1 MHRVNITV
9 DLIKSER
16 DVEIAVSGLV
26 MINASPRLEVHQ
38 LQPYLVTTS
47 NYVKMISETH
57 AAELAYA
64 MLLKDEGE
72 IYITVAGDHSDKEA
86 EKCSLIAGEHM
97 YPKIIARRAWRLRDI
112 ESRWRDIEFRSWAEV
127 GGSKKLIEELR
138 GSEFPGPRDALNVV
152 KDVMNDLRNIVIVV
166 KPMVNQVPVTSTY
179 NEIGIH
185 DPVSGKSINHYYWV
199 E

>member
-86 EKCSLIAGEHM
+86 EKWSLIEGEHM
-97 YPKIIARRAWRLRDI
+97 
-112 ESRWRDIEFRSWAEV
+112 
-127 GGSKKLIEELR
+127 
-138 GSEFPGPRDALNVV
+138 
-152 KDVMNDLRNIVIVV
+152 
-166 KPMVNQVPVTSTY
+166 
-179 NEIGIH
+179 
-185 DPVSGKSINHYYWV
+185 
-199 E
+199 